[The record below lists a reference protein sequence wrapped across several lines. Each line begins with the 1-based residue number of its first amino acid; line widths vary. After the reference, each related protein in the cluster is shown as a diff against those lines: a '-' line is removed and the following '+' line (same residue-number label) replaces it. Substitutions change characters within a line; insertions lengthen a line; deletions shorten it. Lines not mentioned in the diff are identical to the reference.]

1 MMGWQS
7 VFEAVSRISFADVG
21 KLSRNMANEVVR
33 SCYEVVSALSKAI
46 SQGYGE
52 YSRLCSFNKSHREYY
67 KRFGGYAP
75 SYDAQRQCKTQ
86 LDALKEAKGLIIS
99 GIGEITSR
107 KPWAYDV
114 GFSNS
119 IRELHEILIDRTL

>member
-1 MMGWQS
+1 MGWQS
-7 VFEAVSRISFADVG
+7 VFEAVSCISFADVG
-21 KLSRNMANEVVR
+21 KLSPNMANEVVR
-33 SCYEVVSALSKAI
+33 ACYEVVRALNAAI

-75 SYDAQRQCKTQ
+75 SYDAQRQCKAK
-86 LDALKEAKGLIIS
+86 LDAIKEAKSKILAKVD
-99 GIGEITSR
+99 EIKSR
-107 KPWAYDV
+107 KPWSYDV

-119 IRELHEILIDRTL
+119 IQELHGILVDRTL